1 MGYNIYIGNAEPY
14 FEIEGDELIAGWTIK
29 AVLNESAP
37 AFPGDEMSHHVN
49 SRFPSYSAWAEM
61 AREAGLTAFFYDKET
76 GLFRKH
82 PGCVK
87 ISREHLAQVIEA
99 EERLKTKNKLPPGF
113 GDGYDYELARVSWL
127 RWWMEWALANCEV
140 PAIYNS

>member
-14 FEIEGDELIAGWTIK
+14 FEIEGDELIAGWT
-29 AVLNESAP
+29 VHVVRNEAAP
-37 AFPGDEMSHHVN
+37 AFPGDEMSHHAN
-49 SRFPSYSAWAEM
+49 LRFPSYSAWAGM
-61 AREAGLTAFFYDKET
+61 AREAGLTAFFFDEET

-82 PGCVK
+82 PGCFK
-87 ISREHLAQVIEA
+87 ISNEHLAQVVEA
-99 EERLKTKNKLPPGF
+99 EERLRSTNKLPPGF
-113 GDGYDYELARVSWL
+113 GDGYDCELARVMWM